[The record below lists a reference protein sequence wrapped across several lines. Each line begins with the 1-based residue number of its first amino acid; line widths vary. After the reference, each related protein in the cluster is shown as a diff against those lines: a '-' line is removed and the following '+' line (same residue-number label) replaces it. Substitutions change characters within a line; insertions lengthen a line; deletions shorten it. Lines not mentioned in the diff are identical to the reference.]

1 MKLLL
6 IVLGLL
12 SLWRLP
18 SGDAANLSRRSSSLE
33 DRPRRNV
40 SVDHSNSSGNKLRGA
55 RSVLAARV
63 VDERGNTVHLRSTGH
78 PPSRRIVKPF
88 VTSSGGRPS
97 SSGRVTSSRG
107 RVTSSRGVNRQ
118 LTVGSRPSG
127 GQRRRFSPSAQA
139 RAVFSPAKKQNIAPK
154 LPRTQEVV
162 HSVYPQAY
170 ESHEGVNARNMT
182 LFLFR
187 RSDRPSHYVDRTS
200 GTGTLYTSR
209 RGACPAMPL
218 SGCSPLPR
226 GGLPRSCAND
236 YQCGDHLKC
245 CYDPCLTINKCV
257 RPVAG

>member
-1 MKLLL
+1 MHAAKHQSSQAAAGPRRHQNAPGTRQSRPN
-6 IVLGLL
+6 V
-12 SLWRLP
+12 
-18 SGDAANLSRRSSSLE
+18 AANQQRRTNAPVYQRSRQAAVANRRQQPERRSHGRRVGAPVRYAKTA
-33 DRPRRNV
+33 RP
-40 SVDHSNSSGNKLRGA
+40 
-55 RSVLAARV
+55 
-63 VDERGNTVHLRSTGH
+63 T
-78 PPSRRIVKPF
+78 
-88 VTSSGGRPS
+88 
-97 SSGRVTSSRG
+97 
-107 RVTSSRGVNRQ
+107 
-118 LTVGSRPSG
+118 
-127 GQRRRFSPSAQA
+127 
-139 RAVFSPAKKQNIAPK
+139 KKQNIAPK